1 MNGRILKSRA
11 LRVLAFLGE
20 LVLAVVGTILMLAA
34 FALLWLAT
42 PPQCSAQADLDH
54 EREAQLAASGAFA
67 SCGEEVAE

>member
-1 MNGRILKSRA
+1 MSGPTMKSRA

-20 LVLAVVGTILMLAA
+20 LVLAVVGTLLWLAA
-34 FALLWLAT
+34 FALFWLAT

-54 EREAQLAASGAFA
+54 ELEAQLAASGAFA